1 VAVWTEHGYSLC
13 RATVVINTGDSSDNA
28 LSDEEIIARAG
39 RAMARASE
47 KAMADYKRFGID
59 PVISNPPKQSEGAK
73 E

>member
-1 VAVWTEHGYSLC
+1 M
-13 RATVVINTGDSSDNA
+13 NTGDSSDNA